1 MSKKIPAIIPL
12 TVPTGSAAAPSSRSV
27 QRQRAADLRSTVA
40 ALRQGSGPPSSP
52 RQFTDLAAEDAAALA
67 AAKRVRPAV
76 TKQAATEQATVKPVR
91 KR

>member
-1 MSKKIPAIIPL
+1 MAKKTPAK
-12 TVPTGSAAAPSSRSV
+12 VPAGSAAAPASTPA

-40 ALRQGSGPPSSP
+40 ALRQGNGPPSSP

-67 AAKRVRPAV
+67 AAKRVRQKA
-76 TKQAATEQATVKPVR
+76 TEQAATEQATVKPVR